1 LKEGGDDTEP
11 SVYYRRATSSNA
23 EDERL
28 KEGGDDT
35 EPSVYYRRATSS
47 NAEDERMEEGLE
59 IILNPLNITGEP
71 PVPMLRMRE
80 WRRGWRTC

>member
-1 LKEGGDDTEP
+1 M
-11 SVYYRRATSSNA
+11 
-23 EDERL
+23 EDVRM

-59 IILNPLNITGEP
+59 IILNPLNIAGEP